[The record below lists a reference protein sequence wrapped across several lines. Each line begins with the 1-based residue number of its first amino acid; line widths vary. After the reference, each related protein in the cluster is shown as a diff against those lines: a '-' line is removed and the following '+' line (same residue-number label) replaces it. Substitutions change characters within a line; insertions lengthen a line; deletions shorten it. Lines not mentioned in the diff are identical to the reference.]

1 MDFQYKKINKEYDQ
15 LNKNYSLCRKDIAAL
30 QASIDEEKAKNYN
43 LNQELNNTKKAL
55 QKSYSTND
63 NNTQQTL
70 MNKPVYN
77 NIQQTQYN
85 TNNSNNTNNQNLRTM
100 YNANIKNNYNNA
112 VPIISTTLNINEYS
126 NDNNNNECV
135 SLETELASKLREIQL
150 IENELR
156 KIPDKPRTIN
166 EIKIKKEKN
175 ERLALLEDTV
185 SKLRQKLRQLNK

>member
-1 MDFQYKKINKEYDQ
+1 
-15 LNKNYSLCRKDIAAL
+15 
-30 QASIDEEKAKNYN
+30 
-43 LNQELNNTKKAL
+43 
-55 QKSYSTND
+55 
-63 NNTQQTL
+63 

-112 VPIISTTLNINEYS
+112 VPIINTTLNINEYS